1 MSLQDNCK
9 KLFNEFHNS
18 VLVKMKIQT
27 AVYSKSCD
35 IFEISLYMQQENG
48 SFWAHFQNYVL
59 FWNNIEDNMEYLISS
74 PKTDFDGITISKKIN
89 NNNIPVNGIRKNESY
104 EYYLTESSAG
114 SPGLNIKNYRL
125 LKLNDLF

>member
-35 IFEISLYMQQENG
+35 IFEISLYMQ
-48 SFWAHFQNYVL
+48 
-59 FWNNIEDNMEYLISS
+59 
-74 PKTDFDGITISKKIN
+74 
-89 NNNIPVNGIRKNESY
+89 
-104 EYYLTESSAG
+104 
-114 SPGLNIKNYRL
+114 
-125 LKLNDLF
+125 